1 MLRIAFRMAD
11 GSEGKQRI
19 TPEQREEATRRV
31 VAGETAAA
39 LAKEY
44 GCTRAY
50 ISLLKAQALD
60 PERFRR
66 KAEAKLSVKLTDRQI
81 ARLKEI
87 FDTSTPEENELIPA
101 REKWSL
107 DHGFQ
112 LAMRLFGKKPSVRA
126 MKECMGEHIKRRP
139 DEGDPKPKPPKP
151 HHINQLDPELAKD
164 PDFVAYYLSPVC
176 ERIAWKEYEFAL
188 AEWEKRNPH
197 GERPPPGMDDDPA
210 WEIPAPAKGWHPPP
224 PGQRVGKHAKSK
236 GSPFTKPKRRK
247 RR

>member
-1 MLRIAFRMAD
+1 MA
-11 GSEGKQRI
+11 SESDGKQRL
-19 TPEQREEATRRV
+19 TPDQRAEATRRV
-31 VAGETAAA
+31 LAGENAAA

-50 ISLLKAQALD
+50 ISLLKVQALD
-60 PERFRR
+60 PERFKR
-66 KAEAKLSVKLTDRQI
+66 KAEAKLSVKLTGRQT
-81 ARLKEI
+81 AELKHI
-87 FDTSTPEENELIPA
+87 FDTSTPELNGLIPA
-101 REKWSL
+101 RDQWSL
-107 DHGFQ
+107 SHGFQ
-112 LAMRLFGKKPSVRA
+112 LAKKLFKKKPSVRA

-151 HHINQLDPELAKD
+151 HHINQLDPEMAKD
-164 PDFVAYYLSPVC
+164 KDFVAYYLSPVC
-176 ERIAWKEYEFAL
+176 EQIARKEYEFAL

-197 GERPPPGMDDDPA
+197 GERPPPVMEGDPE
-210 WEIPAPAKGWHPPP
+210 WEIPVPDKGYHPPP

>member
-1 MLRIAFRMAD
+1 MTE
-11 GSEGKQRI
+11 GSDDKQRL
-19 TPEQREEATRRV
+19 TPEQRGEATRRV
-31 VAGETAAA
+31 LAGETAAA
-39 LAKEY
+39 LAREY

-66 KAEAKLSVKLTDRQI
+66 KAEAKLSIKLTDKQI

-87 FDTSTPEENELIPA
+87 FDTSTPEDNELIPA

-112 LAMRLFGKKPSVRA
+112 LAMKLFGKKPSVRA
-126 MKECMGEHIKRRP
+126 MKDCMGDHIKRRP

-164 PDFVAYYLSPVC
+164 ADFVAYYLSPVC

-197 GERPPPGMDDDPA
+197 GERPVADMNEDPE
-210 WEIPAPAKGWHPPP
+210 WEIPRPTMDRYPPA
-224 PGQRVGKHAKSK
+224 PGQRIGKHAKSK

-247 RR
+247 KRG

>member
-1 MLRIAFRMAD
+1 MPDRSD
-11 GSEGKQRI
+11 GKQRL

-31 VAGETAAA
+31 LAGEKAAA
-39 LAKEY
+39 LAEEY

-50 ISLLKAQALD
+50 ISLLKVQALD
-60 PERFRR
+60 PERFKR
-66 KAEAKLSVKLTDRQI
+66 KAEAKLSIKLTAEQT
-81 ARLKEI
+81 AKLKHVL
-87 FDTSTPEENELIPA
+87 DTSTPEENDLIPA
-101 REKWSL
+101 RDSWSL

-112 LAMRLFGKKPSVRA
+112 LAKKLFGKKPSVRA
-126 MKECMGEHIKRRP
+126 MKECMGDHIKRRP

-164 PDFVAYYLSPVC
+164 KEFVAYYLSPIC
-176 ERIAWKEYEFAL
+176 EQIARKEYEFAL

-197 GERPPPGMDDDPA
+197 GEGPPPGMDVDSE
-210 WEIPAPAKGWHPPP
+210 WEIPTERRPPL
-224 PGQRVGKHAKSK
+224 PGQRIGKHAKSK